1 MECSEDRP
9 RRPFMATCVALAL
22 VGVAFA
28 LTSPA
33 AASEALA
40 QDPPPKLTVVGEGP
54 VPVKAPADDDATNLA
69 LVLVNEGP
77 ASVRIEEVAFEAS
90 NWTPPGAKSPLVRT
104 AGVGVESFGP
114 PKTLPPGA
122 TRLVVRLDGLKQL
135 TGDPV
140 DGQLILSGENK
151 RVLGAQSVS
160 ITPAPQPWTDWP
172 TLFFWVGVGLLALL
186 AVVAFVTLAV
196 ARPEGV
202 SFGEAFSASAP
213 GPDWTAEGWS
223 GKLAL
228 VGGLLAI
235 VLGEITLPTVPREIS
250 KETLVQMNVV
260 FVVML
265 AVGPF
270 VFYALRRRKA
280 RPSWG
285 TAVGLLD
292 MDTKGVW
299 GFKAVLLGSYVVT
312 AVAVT
317 GQIGAL
323 VLLGC
328 EITSKSWHVVVIV
341 IGASLT
347 LLAWRSF
354 RVVAYQQAKTDWD
367 AKATAEEPVTEQPVE
382 VTHQPIQVYVTD
394 PPASTR

>member
-9 RRPFMATCVALAL
+9 RRPFKATCIALAL
-22 VGVAFA
+22 VGAA
-28 LTSPA
+28 LALASLA
-33 AASEALA
+33 AAGEALA
-40 QDPPPKLTVVGEGP
+40 QDQPPKLTVVGEGP
-54 VPVKAPADDDATNLA
+54 VPVKAPADDDATNLT

-77 ASVRIEEVAFEAS
+77 ASVVVKDVTFEAS
-90 NWTPPGAKSPLVRT
+90 SWTPPGAKSPVART
-104 AGVGVESFGP
+104 AGVEVERFGP
-114 PKTLPPGA
+114 LKTLPPGA
-122 TRLVVRLDGLKQL
+122 TPLVVRLKGLKQL

-160 ITPAPQPWTDWP
+160 ITPAPQPSADWP
-172 TLFFWVGVGLLALL
+172 SLFFWLGLVLL
-186 AVVAFVTLAV
+186 VLLGVVAFATLAI

-202 SFGEAFSASAP
+202 SPEAALKASAP

-223 GKLAL
+223 GRLAL

-270 VFYALRRRKA
+270 VFYATRRRKA

-317 GQIGAL
+317 GQLGAL

-328 EITSKSWHVVVIV
+328 EITSKSWHVFVVG
-341 IGASLT
+341 IGA
-347 LLAWRSF
+347 LLALLALRSF
-354 RVVAYQQAKTDWD
+354 RVVAYQQAKADWD
-367 AKATAEEPVTEQPVE
+367 AEATAPEPVTEQRVK
-382 VTHQPIQVYVTD
+382 VTHQPIEVSVVE
-394 PPASTR
+394 PRASS